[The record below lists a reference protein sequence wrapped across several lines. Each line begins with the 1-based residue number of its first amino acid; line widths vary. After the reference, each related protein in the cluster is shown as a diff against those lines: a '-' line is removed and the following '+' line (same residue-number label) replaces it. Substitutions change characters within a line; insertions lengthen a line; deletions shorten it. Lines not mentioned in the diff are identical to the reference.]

1 MVFGSNKSSGIIT
14 RKWKLIIALI
24 VIFSL
29 FFFVFQVDKNFHLFA
44 NLSIQLV
51 QDRNYVSVPEYDLHM
66 TTVMLSLPVGAK
78 SLELQHEL
86 LMCLPEYTE
95 IMLLMPENDLPDI
108 AYELKHKTYSSQIK
122 LIPFVSTYSE
132 DLRKYL
138 VFPDLEKI
146 IYGDIENG
154 LMIPHGTVWTQDL
167 FEVAVKPDGQ
177 SLLLISDTYKGFT
190 SYGNKSDFNVKS
202 DNTFIGAL
210 SYHGLDIKKLDITFS
225 GGNILIDRLGS
236 RKIAFIG
243 GDVIRKTRTIWK
255 GIYDTG
261 TSRDAKIVNK
271 LRNALN
277 ADRVFVMGREN
288 VQPSLMFH
296 LDQAMILLPDNVAGI
311 TNIVGKKP
319 EIPQQKRDIEE
330 VEAFLVELRALLQKI
345 GYRVVDIDTSVDN
358 LLNHQHYVN
367 AIPYVDHTTNQKT
380 ILMPVFSGTSF
391 EQKLEN
397 KNTAVFQSLGYRVI
411 HVPSRTYELNG
422 GIHCLINVIE

>member
-1 MVFGSNKSSGIIT
+1 M
-14 RKWKLIIALI
+14 KLIIALI
-24 VIFSL
+24 VIFTL
-29 FFFVFQVDKNFHLFA
+29 FFFVLKIDKNFHLFA

-66 TTVMLSLPVGAK
+66 TKVVLSLPVGAK

-86 LMCLPEYTE
+86 LMRLPEYTE
-95 IMLLMPENDLPDI
+95 IMLLVPENDLPDI
-108 AYELKHKTYSSQIK
+108 AYELKNKTYSSQIK
-122 LIPFVSTYSE
+122 FVPFVSTYSE
-132 DLRKYL
+132 SLRKYL
-138 VFPDLEKI
+138 VFPDNKKI
-146 IYGDIENG
+146 IYGDIESG
-154 LMIPHGTVWTQDL
+154 LMVPHGTVWTQDL

-177 SLLLISDTYKGFT
+177 PLLLISDTYKGFT
-190 SYGNKSDFNVKS
+190 SFGNKSDFNVKS

-210 SYHGLDIKKLDITFS
+210 SSHGLDIKKLDITFS
-225 GGNILIDRLGS
+225 GGNILIDSFGG

-243 GDVIRKTRTIWK
+243 GDVIRKTRIIWK
-255 GIYDTG
+255 GIYDKRI
-261 TSRDAKIVNK
+261 SSDAKIVNNLK
-271 LRNALN
+271 NALN
-277 ADRVFVMGREN
+277 VEKVFVIGREN

-296 LDQAMILLPDNVAGI
+296 LDQAMILLPDKVAGV
-311 TNIVGKKP
+311 TKVVGKKP
-319 EIPQQKRDIEE
+319 GTRQQKRDIEE

-345 GYRVVDIDTSVDN
+345 GYRVVDIDTSVNN

-367 AIPYVDHTTNQKT
+367 AIPYVDHRTNQKT

-411 HVPSRTYELNG
+411 RVPSRTYKLNG